1 MIRTLIGTLLGV
13 VLGVGCL
20 VIIAVLLRV
29 DSLWPVVLLGVI
41 CGLCMRALTTGE
53 GSCYVKSAL
62 AALAVLVA
70 TIGGKLAVAAI
81 LQNDEPA
88 QNVASIIAADRAAS
102 VTAEPNTDRL
112 ASGAVRTPSD
122 ARGEGRRPAGLLG
135 PPRHS
140 DYSFLDG
147 IWLSVGALIA
157 YQLAKG
163 RQGGRPCTS
172 SAATSHVD
180 PEQDRDQREA
190 DSPAEHGDR

>member
-13 VLGVGCL
+13 VLSVGCL
-20 VIIAVLLRV
+20 VIIAMLLRV

-41 CGLCMRALTTGE
+41 CGLCMRGLTTGE
-53 GSCYVKSAL
+53 GSGYVKSAL

-88 QNVASIIAADRAAS
+88 QNVASIFAADRAAS
-102 VTAEPNTDRL
+102 VSAEPDSDGSANEI
-112 ASGAVRTPSD
+112 VRTPSD
-122 ARGEGRRPAGLLG
+122 ARGAGRRPAGLLN

-163 RQGGRPCTS
+163 RQGGTHGTS
-172 SAATSHVD
+172 SALASDVG
-180 PEQDRDQREA
+180 PEQDRD
-190 DSPAEHGDR
+190 